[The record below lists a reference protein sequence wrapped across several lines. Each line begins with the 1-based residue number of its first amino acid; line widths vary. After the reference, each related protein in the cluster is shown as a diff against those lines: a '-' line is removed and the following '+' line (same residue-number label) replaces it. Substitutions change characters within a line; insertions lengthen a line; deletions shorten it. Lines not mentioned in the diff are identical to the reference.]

1 MDAGVTQNLLVYTDN
16 QTGVDDKIAKV
27 AATTLN
33 YTDDT
38 DERDIKG
45 HHVIG
50 TGSPITYTA
59 AKMHLVDME
68 DFNAPIQFTAT
79 KAWYVRNP
87 STETGYVNEAG
98 KAWSSVSLPF
108 TVETATLSEGIDRH
122 RDNFNNGSIGTQ
134 TDITYFYGDA
144 AKVTASPSTT
154 ILNHEFWLRNMTAVA
169 TSAGVTK
176 ATFKRPEYSID
187 GKSQYS
193 DEVNESNR
201 SFAAYKPF
209 IVSFPGSKFYEFN
222 MEGQTIT
229 FGADDA
235 TVAITDDNVS
245 ANATHVGDY
254 YHYGA
259 YLNNSGTAGA
269 YAINVRGEGDKF
281 ENNAAVY
288 PFRSYITTSDT
299 PLAGNSMD
307 IDFNVQSSIYNGDY
321 ILIGDDSSKLED
333 ILDGDIDRDPDGG
346 VSTPSGLH
354 VYGVGQRIV
363 VVSDFATTLPVYT
376 VTGALVRVL
385 DVRPGT
391 ATYSGF
397 KQGVYVVD
405 RKKIRL
411 R

>member
-1 MDAGVTQNLLVYTDN
+1 MRMDAGVTQNLLVYTDD
-16 QTGVDDKIAKV
+16 QTEDDNEIAKV

-45 HHVIG
+45 HHVVG
-50 TGSPITYTA
+50 TGTPIDTYTA
-59 AKMHLVDME
+59 ANMHLVDME
-68 DFNAPIQFTAT
+68 DFNAPVQFTAT

-134 TDITYFYGDA
+134 TDITYFYGSDD
-144 AKVTASPSTT
+144 KASSDKAHT

-187 GKSQYS
+187 GKSENI
-193 DEVNESNR
+193 DAVNESNR

-222 MEGQTIT
+222 MTGQTIT

-259 YLNNSGTAGA
+259 YLNNSG
-269 YAINVRGEGDKF
+269 E
-281 ENNAAVY
+281 
-288 PFRSYITTSDT
+288 
-299 PLAGNSMD
+299 
-307 IDFNVQSSIYNGDY
+307 
-321 ILIGDDSSKLED
+321 
-333 ILDGDIDRDPDGG
+333 
-346 VSTPSGLH
+346 
-354 VYGVGQRIV
+354 
-363 VVSDFATTLPVYT
+363 
-376 VTGALVRVL
+376 TGA
-385 DVRPGT
+385 
-391 ATYSGF
+391 
-397 KQGVYVVD
+397 
-405 RKKIRL
+405 
-411 R
+411 